1 MKVLKRTIGLLLTAA
16 VAAMTAGCGSDDKG
30 KPIPQDA
37 AAALERQLAS
47 IQARFEV
54 GGGACGDITGGDDP
68 NSTPVRQ
75 TIDSLPDDVD
85 PDVRDA
91 LQGSFDRLFQ
101 LVEEQCKSEPPPQ
114 QQQQQQQ
121 QQQTETEQAPS
132 QTETTP
138 AETTETETTPT
149 QTEEQ
154 PPPETNPNEK
164 VPPGQEK
171 KQGQTGQ
178 PQGNGDGDGDG
189 GALVPE
195 NGG

>member
-121 QQQTETEQAPS
+121 QQTETEQAPS

>member
-101 LVEEQCKSEPPPQ
+101 LVEEQCKSEPPPP
-114 QQQQQQQ
+114 QQQQQQ

>member
-121 QQQTETEQAPS
+121 QTETEQAPS